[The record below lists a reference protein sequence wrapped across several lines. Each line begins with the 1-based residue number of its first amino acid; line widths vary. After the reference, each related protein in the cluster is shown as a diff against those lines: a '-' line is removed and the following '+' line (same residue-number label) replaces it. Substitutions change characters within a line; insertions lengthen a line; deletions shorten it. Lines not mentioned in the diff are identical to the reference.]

1 MNWINLFGLI
11 IVILILLPNLIYFYR
26 SRSVEINHKNKA
38 MNVLEQI
45 GRYGSMFLLAVNV
58 GFNEFA
64 FQSEG
69 EFTLCLV
76 ITSILILLYWSFWL
90 IYFKKTSIF
99 TSMMLAI
106 LPGILFISQGIF
118 LRYWLLLGTSIMFS
132 IAHCYIT
139 YHNAR
144 LNSTVKRK

>member
-26 SRSVEINHKNKA
+26 NRSIENSYKNKL
-38 MNVLEQI
+38 MNILEQI
-45 GRYGSMFLLAVNV
+45 GRYGSMFLLVVNI

-64 FQSEG
+64 FQSGE
-69 EFTLCLV
+69 EFTLCLI
-76 ITSILILLYWSFWL
+76 ITSILIVLYWILWF
-90 IYFKKTSIF
+90 IYFKRTSLL

-106 LPGILFISQGIF
+106 IPSILFISQGIF
-118 LRYWLLLGTSIMFS
+118 LRYLLLIITSILFS

-139 YHNAR
+139 YQ
-144 LNSTVKRK
+144 NSTNHST